1 MLAQHVYS
9 SNMTKRHVRENG
21 LSTVRAVL
29 HGYAGDKGDT
39 RGIYYLHVTAP
50 TQDQIGLRDAFGEV
64 ESGVLLCIL

>member
-1 MLAQHVYS
+1 MSDRISRFSIVLYPCMLAQHVYS

-39 RGIYYLHVTAP
+39 RGIIIYT
-50 TQDQIGLRDAFGEV
+50 
-64 ESGVLLCIL
+64 

>member
-39 RGIYYLHVTAP
+39 RGIIIYT
-50 TQDQIGLRDAFGEV
+50 
-64 ESGVLLCIL
+64 